1 MVAAWKAARTTFL
14 VMVFTPSIEAL
25 LQRND
30 AGAAAVAQGTVD
42 DIEVDVPH
50 DTATLERELAKL
62 NATVDAKTVEK
73 KKNKLDVGTH
83 TSSYTLLGDGDCR
96 CSGDGP
102 VDRYRSSAWSDLGY
116 DVADCQDVCSS
127 YSWCQALLFGNGIG
141 GWSADIY
148 AAPNTDSIRPASITN
163 FDSGQAF
170 RGLDCEVTEVND
182 IQGQCYL
189 KVAAPPATP
198 SPTPGPT
205 PGPTPS
211 PTPAP
216 TSAPTAAQT
225 TTPGGAAGGAT
236 AVGDPHL
243 QNIHG
248 QRFDLMMPGKHVLV
262 NVPRESDAENALLRV
277 SAVASRLG
285 GECQDI
291 YFTELNITGFWAY
304 AQRAGGY
311 RFRAQRER
319 SGSGKWF
326 AVGKVWLKVV
336 NAHTDAGTRY
346 LNLFVKHLGRT
357 GLAVGGLLG
366 DGDHAG
372 VSELPASCLKRMSL
386 QRVSSSVSSA
396 APIAIATFA

>member
-1 MVAAWKAARTTFL
+1 LHWRWSCGPLRFIGL
-14 VMVFTPSIEAL
+14 V
-25 LQRND
+25 R
-30 AGAAAVAQGTVD
+30 
-42 DIEVDVPH
+42 
-50 DTATLERELAKL
+50 
-62 NATVDAKTVEK
+62 
-73 KKNKLDVGTH
+73 
-83 TSSYTLLGDGDCR
+83 LGLR
-96 CSGDGP
+96 CSGLSGCLLQL
-102 VDRYRSSAWSDLGY
+102 LG
-116 DVADCQDVCSS
+116 
-127 YSWCQALLFGNGIG
+127 CQALQFGHGIG
-141 GWSADIY
+141 GCYIY
-148 AAPNTDSIRPASITN
+148 AAPNTASIRPASITN
-163 FDSGQAF
+163 SQSGQAF
-170 RGLDCEVTEVND
+170 RDLDCEVTEVNHV
-182 IQGQCYL
+182 QGQCYL

-205 PGPTPS
+205 PSPTPS

-216 TSAPTAAQT
+216 TSAPTAAQA

-248 QRFDLMMPGKHVLV
+248 QRFDLMMPGKHALV

-277 SAVASRLG
+277 SAVASRQG

-291 YFTELNITGFWAY
+291 YFTEVNITGFWAY

-311 RFRAQRER
+311 RLRAQRER

-336 NAHTDAGTRY
+336 NAHTDAGTPY

-357 GLAVGGLLG
+357 GFAVGGLLG

-372 VSELPASCLKRMSL
+372 VSELPTSCLKRMSL